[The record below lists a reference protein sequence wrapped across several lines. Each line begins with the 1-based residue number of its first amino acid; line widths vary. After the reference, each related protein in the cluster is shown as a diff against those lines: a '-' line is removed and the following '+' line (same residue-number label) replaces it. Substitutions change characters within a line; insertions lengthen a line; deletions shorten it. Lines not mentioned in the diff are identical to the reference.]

1 MESAMTTIQWRDGNW
16 VESCVIQATHEVL
29 TGQGVFETILVDEGT
44 PLFLNLHLNR
54 LSNSSEILGIAPP
67 DVDVITAGIHQ
78 LLRIHNNQPAR
89 LRVSLFGGTPEPV
102 LMASLV
108 TMDPWPTSASVLVS
122 PWTRNEN
129 SAITGAKSASYAEN
143 AIALKKAK
151 DLGYCETLFFTSGG
165 HLAEAATSNI
175 AVVVD
180 ARVLTPALRSGCL
193 PGITRAILLELGVV
207 SESDI
212 DTQML
217 GRANAAALLSS
228 TRGVQPLH
236 ALGDRELNTEND
248 LLAGLVIA
256 YEVRVKQEKENWA
269 GLH

>member
-16 VESCVIQATHEVL
+16 VKSSFIEATHEVL

-54 LSNSSEILGIAPP
+54 LTNSSEILGIAPP
-67 DVDVITAGIHQ
+67 DVNVITAGIHQ
-78 LLRIHNNQPAR
+78 LLHIHKSQLAR
-89 LRVSLFGGTPEPV
+89 LRVSLFGGAPEPT

-108 TMDPWPTSASVLVS
+108 AMDPWPTSATANVS
-122 PWTRNEN
+122 LWARNEN

-143 AIALKKAK
+143 AIALEKAK

-175 AVVVD
+175 VIVVD
-180 ARVLTPALRSGCL
+180 RKALTPSLSSGCL

-217 GRANAAALLSS
+217 SRASAAALLSS

-236 ALGDRELNTEND
+236 GLGDRELNTED
-248 LLAGLVIA
+248 ELLAGLVTA
-256 YEVRVKQEKENWA
+256 HRMRVNQDKENWA
-269 GLH
+269 GRH